1 MFKKINK
8 CICGTQKNTKK
19 VSRLYFK
26 NLPITEIFLKKYKN
40 FKKYSFSQE
49 INFCKNCEHMF
60 LGKQLNSKYLYNKSN
75 YFFSTAQ
82 SFSAVHSNDVFIDFI
97 NKNLKKKMKSIL
109 EIGSNDLYLLQKF
122 YHLSDKLIGI
132 DPVIKMPK
140 KLKKI
145 KIIKNFFNE
154 KIINKYSIKDNDAI
168 ICSHTLE
175 HVEDIK
181 KFLTN
186 VLSVSS
192 KKTKIFF
199 QFPSVE
205 RLIASNSYD
214 QIHNQHLNFF
224 SIKSFN
230 NVLEEL
236 GGKIID
242 YEYNNL
248 HYGALMIYFTLKSSK
263 EKSRISIKKKRKIIN
278 TSLKKS
284 YENFKTHLNSYKQV
298 IEDHIGRKKFYVI
311 GAGLMLPLLN
321 YHMENIMS
329 KADGILDDDKRKIN
343 KYFPGINTKIMSLKK
358 TDLTNAVCLIAPI
371 ASSITS
377 RKLVELL
384 GKKNAD
390 LILLPTTTF

>member
-1 MFKKINK
+1 MFKKIDR
-8 CICGTQKNTKK
+8 CICGTKKNSKN
-19 VSRLYFK
+19 VSSIYFK
-26 NLPITEIFLKKYKN
+26 DLPITEIFLNKYKN
-40 FKKYSFSQE
+40 SKKYSFSQE

-75 YFFSTAQ
+75 YFFSTTQ

-97 NKNLKKKMKSIL
+97 NKNIKKKNKSIL

-122 YHLSDKLIGI
+122 HHLSNKLIGI
-132 DPVIKMPK
+132 DPVIKIPK

-145 KIIKNFFNE
+145 RVIKDFFNE
-154 KIINKYSIKDNDAI
+154 KIIDKYSIKDNDAI

-175 HVEDIK
+175 HVENIER
-181 KFLTN
+181 FLKN
-186 VLSVSS
+186 VLSVASV
-192 KKTKIFF
+192 KTKIFF

-205 RLIASNSYD
+205 RLVASNSYD

-230 NVLEEL
+230 KILDKL
-236 GGKIID
+236 GGKIINF
-242 YEYNNL
+242 EYNNL

-263 EKSRISIKKKRKIIN
+263 IRSQITIKKNNKIIH

-284 YENFKTHLNSYKQV
+284 YQNFKTHLNSYKQV
-298 IEDHIGRKKFYVI
+298 IEDHIGKKKFYVI

-321 YHMENIMS
+321 YHMGNIMS
-329 KADGILDDDKRKIN
+329 RANGILDDDKRKIN
-343 KYFPGINTKIMSLKK
+343 KYFPGINTKIISLKK

-377 RKLVELL
+377 RKLVEIL
-384 GKKNAD
+384 GRKKAD
-390 LILLPTTTF
+390 IILLPTTTF